1 MITHKLRWLTLLGL
15 LGAVGWFLKQPLF
28 YGMFGFLGFVRLF
41 WYDER
46 TESVFR
52 RAASVAFVVGVI
64 AFAGTFVYLGVVFGT
79 GSQNVTRFDSA
90 DLLGPLVMAW
100 ALTYFLFLLS
110 FCPSFIYF
118 DLRGT

>member
-15 LGAVGWFLKQPLF
+15 LGAAGWFLKQPLF

-52 RAASVAFVVGVI
+52 RAAAVAFVVGII
-64 AFAGTFVYLGVVFGT
+64 AYAGTFAYLGVVFGT
-79 GSQNVTRFDSA
+79 GSRNVASFDPA
-90 DLLGPLVMAW
+90 DILGPIVMAW

-110 FCPSFIYF
+110 FAVSFIYF

>member
-79 GSQNVTRFDSA
+79 GSQNVASFDRSN
-90 DLLGPLVMAW
+90 LLGLLIMAW

-110 FCPSFIYF
+110 FSLSFIYL

>member
-15 LGAVGWFLKQPLF
+15 LGAAGWFLKQPLF
-28 YGMFGFLGFVRLF
+28 YGLFGFLGFVRLF

-46 TESVFR
+46 MESVFR

-64 AFAGTFVYLGVVFGT
+64 AYAGTFAYLGVVLGT
-79 GSQNVTRFDSA
+79 GSQNFTRFA
-90 DLLGPLVMAW
+90 PIDLLGPVVMLW

-110 FCPSFIYF
+110 FALSCIYL